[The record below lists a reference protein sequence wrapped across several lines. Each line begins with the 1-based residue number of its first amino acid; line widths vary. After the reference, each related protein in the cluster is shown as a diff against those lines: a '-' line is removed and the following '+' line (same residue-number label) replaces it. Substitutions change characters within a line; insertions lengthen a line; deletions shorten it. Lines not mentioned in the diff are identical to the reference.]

1 MATIRLKFRPS
12 SVPEAEGTLY
22 YQVIHKR
29 KVKWISTEHHIYA
42 DEWDEKSETIVVTAR
57 SERKGTLALM
67 QCKIDWTLKRWQT
80 ILDRLKRSH
89 KEFTVEELCEV
100 FSKEQ
105 TYKTVFV
112 FLQEQVTKKEQM
124 RRQGTAR
131 TYGNAY
137 RRFKAFRENVD
148 LTFDELTPDMI
159 ECYEAWLTDK
169 RLKQNSI
176 RCYLRTLNTLL
187 CRAVEEGLLNNTKL
201 FSHVRLSYV
210 KTTKRAISEK
220 ELT

>member
-12 SVPEAEGTLY
+12 SVPETEGTLY

-42 DEWDEKSETIVVTAR
+42 DEWDEKLETIVVTAR
-57 SERKGTLALM
+57 SERKGTLTLM

-89 KEFTVEELCEV
+89 KDFTVEELCEV

-112 FLQEQVTKKEQM
+112 FLQE
-124 RRQGTAR
+124 
-131 TYGNAY
+131 
-137 RRFKAFRENVD
+137 
-148 LTFDELTPDMI
+148 
-159 ECYEAWLTDK
+159 
-169 RLKQNSI
+169 
-176 RCYLRTLNTLL
+176 
-187 CRAVEEGLLNNTKL
+187 
-201 FSHVRLSYV
+201 
-210 KTTKRAISEK
+210 
-220 ELT
+220 

>member
-1 MATIRLKFRPS
+1 MATIRLKFRSS

-42 DEWDEKSETIVVTAR
+42 DEWDEKLETIVVTAR

-100 FSKEQ
+100 FIKEQ

-124 RRQGTAR
+124 RRQGTAL

-137 RRFKAFRENVD
+137 RRFKAFREDVD

-169 RLKQNSI
+169 RLRTASAAICARSI
-176 RCYLRTLNTLL
+176 RCCAR
-187 CRAVEEGLLNNTKL
+187 R
-201 FSHVRLSYV
+201 
-210 KTTKRAISEK
+210 
-220 ELT
+220 